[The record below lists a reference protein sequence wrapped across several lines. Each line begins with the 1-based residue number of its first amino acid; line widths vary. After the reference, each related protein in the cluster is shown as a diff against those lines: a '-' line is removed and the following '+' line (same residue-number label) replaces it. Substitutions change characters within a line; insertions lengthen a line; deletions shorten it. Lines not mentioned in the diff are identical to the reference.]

1 MNKEK
6 TMKKD
11 VKLYSAFFPFYGILL
26 ANYKDVWWMMLANI
40 AVLTLTAFLV
50 LKLRKTP
57 ELKKTL
63 PKVVGLSFVT
73 ALAADAAALLFRYLP
88 TLTEMLLRLVGAEK
102 AAGWLGKYVS
112 DFTWYEIWAWWNR
125 IGLPWTVASIA
136 VAGVAAFL
144 LHYYVVLKKVVPDKK
159 TRLVLSICLAIFSAP
174 YTWTNP
180 AW

>member
-1 MNKEK
+1 
-6 TMKKD
+6 MKKD

-26 ANYKDVWWMMLANI
+26 ANYKDVWWMTLANI
-40 AVLTLTAFLV
+40 AVLTLVALLV

-73 ALAADAAALLFRYLP
+73 ALLADAAALLFRFLP
-88 TLTEMLLRLVGAEK
+88 TLAELTLRLFGADK
-102 AAGWLGKYVS
+102 AAGYLAKYWS
-112 DFTWYEIWAWWNR
+112 DFTWYEIWAWWNP
-125 IGLPWTVASIA
+125 IGLPWTIGSIL
-136 VAGVAAFL
+136 VGGVAAFL
-144 LHYYVVLKKVVPDKK
+144 LNYFLVLKKVVPEKK
-159 TRLVLSICLAIFSAP
+159 TRMILSICLAIFSAP